1 MSQPEPTPPQA
12 APPEPP
18 RPHWSF
24 VSVALFVVGLLIL
37 IPSGL
42 CTAFFGAMSLGGGD
56 PSFLGMVLLVGAL
69 PIAIGLGLVYAG
81 LNTRR
86 RD

>member
-1 MSQPEPTPPQA
+1 VSQSDPALPPAPPQPA
-12 APPEPP
+12 
-18 RPHWSF
+18 RPHWTF
-24 VSVALFVVGLLIL
+24 ISVALFVIGLLIL

-42 CTAFFGAMSLGGGD
+42 CTAVLGVMSLGGGD
-56 PSFLGMVLLVGAL
+56 PSFLGIVLLVGVL
-69 PIAIGLGLVYAG
+69 PMAIGLGLVYAG